1 MEDLLYGAA
10 VRRVAGSAEYR
21 IVLGVVA
28 RELRESPCVG
38 GADAGGEPGL
48 GNDGLPDAPCRGS
61 GGISLSWENG
71 EGLVDG
77 VFLDVRGEAHED
89 LHHAV

>member
-1 MEDLLYGAA
+1 MVPLS
-10 VRRVAGSAEYR
+10 VASQVPRNTGLCLALWLASFA
-21 IVLGVVA
+21 
-28 RELRESPCVG
+28 SPCVG

-48 GNDGLPDAPCRGS
+48 GKDGLPDAPCRGS